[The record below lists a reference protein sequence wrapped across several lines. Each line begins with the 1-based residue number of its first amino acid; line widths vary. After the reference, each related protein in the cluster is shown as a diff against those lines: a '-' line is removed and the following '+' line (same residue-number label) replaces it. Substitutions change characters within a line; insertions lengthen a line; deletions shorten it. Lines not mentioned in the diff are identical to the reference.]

1 MILRAF
7 YVGALPLMLAAG
19 ALTRPSARRVGLAA
33 AGLGALAV
41 VVGFEPFLSIASA
54 LPGPVRTDKST
65 FLFVFA
71 AALLAGRGLDDLVAA
86 RPPLLPRAALVVM
99 SVTLAAFPLVYM
111 LAVNTSS
118 FAHLDAALTLA
129 WGFHVPL
136 EATTAVTHDEVV
148 RLAALLE
155 WLPFAAAGA
164 ALLALRRTR
173 KVTIV
178 AFAVLALTVT
188 AVDLFKL
195 SMGYNTAVTFAQD
208 PHPQSPAIQYLRRG
222 GYDRFVSVDPGGFAT
237 LDRGASSPDLSM
249 RYGTYTAERPRLPCS
264 RPLHGIVVAHH
275 CTGPFRPSLRAA
287 AAQ

>member
-1 MILRAF
+1 
-7 YVGALPLMLAAG
+7 
-19 ALTRPSARRVGLAA
+19 
-33 AGLGALAV
+33 
-41 VVGFEPFLSIASA
+41 
-54 LPGPVRTDKST
+54 
-65 FLFVFA
+65 
-71 AALLAGRGLDDLVAA
+71 
-86 RPPLLPRAALVVM
+86 M

-195 SMGYNTAVTFAQD
+195 SMGYNTAVTFAR
-208 PHPQSPAIQYLRRG
+208 ILTRRVRRSNISAG
-222 GYDRFVSVDPGGFAT
+222 ADT
-237 LDRGASSPDLSM
+237 TASSPSIPVASPLSI
-249 RYGTYTAERPRLPCS
+249 AAPFPRP
-264 RPLHGIVVAHH
+264 VYA
-275 CTGPFRPSLRAA
+275 LRHVHR
-287 AAQ
+287 